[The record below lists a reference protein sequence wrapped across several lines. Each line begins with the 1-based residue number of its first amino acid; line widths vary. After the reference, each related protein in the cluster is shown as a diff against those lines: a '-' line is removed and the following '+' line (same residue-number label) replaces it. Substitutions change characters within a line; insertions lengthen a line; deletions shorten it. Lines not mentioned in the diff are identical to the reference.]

1 MFKNIIK
8 FLKSKFVWGNI
19 LAAVILS
26 IIVLVLLSWWLKSYT
41 HHNESVEVPDLTG
54 YYVEEAELILSE
66 LDLKYE
72 VIDSVYKRELKPGEI
87 AEQSPAPKT
96 SVKKNRKIYI
106 TINRRSRISKT
117 IPYHKA
123 SYQKKLSVP

>member
-19 LAAVILS
+19 LAAVILT

-54 YYVEEAELILSE
+54 YYVAEAELILNE

-72 VIDSVYKRELKPGEI
+72 VIDSVYKRE
-87 AEQSPAPKT
+87 
-96 SVKKNRKIYI
+96 
-106 TINRRSRISKT
+106 
-117 IPYHKA
+117 
-123 SYQKKLSVP
+123 